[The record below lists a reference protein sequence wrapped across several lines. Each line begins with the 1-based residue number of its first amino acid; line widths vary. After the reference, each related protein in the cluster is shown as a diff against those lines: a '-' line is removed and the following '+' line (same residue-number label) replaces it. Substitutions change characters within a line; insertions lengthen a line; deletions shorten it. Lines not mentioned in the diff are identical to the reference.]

1 MALRTLVNQF
11 AVLIVDNEVTLS
23 HFVTSPPL
31 AWTRLTERSGRYEF
45 AEGYPCLLTIEQAHR
60 EMKNWDEVSLQG
72 IKDTLKGLNDS
83 VDYVLIGN
91 NAGQG
96 LPIAQSLPQNLI
108 GRQAAIIYGDTLPEI
123 NDYQNMGYRSFFRRS
138 EAVSHLL
145 DLGKR
150 AARPLALFFINTIQ
164 HNDLNYHR
172 P

>member
-1 MALRTLVNQF
+1 MALHTLVNQF
-11 AVLIVDNEVTLS
+11 TALIVDNEVTLS
-23 HFVTSPPL
+23 HFVTSPALP
-31 AWTRLTERSGRYEF
+31 WTRLTERSGTYEF

-72 IKDTLKGLNDS
+72 IKDTLKELDDS

-96 LPIAQSLPQNLI
+96 LQLAQSLPEKLI
-108 GRQAAIIYGDTLPEI
+108 GSQAAIIYGESLPEV
-123 NDYQNMGYRSFFRRS
+123 NDYRNMGYRSFFRRS

-145 DLGKR
+145 DLGNN
-150 AARPLALFFINTIQ
+150 AGRPLALFFINTIQ